1 MAIFRVR
8 KDNNYSVIN
17 NTGLKD
23 QRLSWKAKGIL
34 AYALTLPDAWEFHIN
49 ELSQHAKDG
58 KDSLR
63 SGLSELKKYG
73 YLKRYAVRDKQTQ
86 KIVSWETEIHE
97 TPVNEIVD
105 ELGENEENPGT
116 EEPLM
121 ENPEMGNPHLE
132 KPLMEN
138 PMLLNTNNILSTNK
152 LNTNI
157 SNTNHHHDDRAGSKS
172 HVLVNEEFKIS
183 YNFLEGEGIPLSE
196 IAIAELGEF
205 CNLFGSELIKHATNK
220 AIDANAPRW
229 NYIKTVL
236 ENWQKQKVK
245 TIDDVTA
252 LDRRFEMSRGKKSNK
267 SGGNG
272 SKRTELVPDWLREED
287 DSSATTAPSDD
298 KPNVEDER
306 KRLEAVLQKYNRK

>member
-1 MAIFRVR
+1 MGIIRVK
-8 KDNNYSVIN
+8 KDSNYSVIN

-23 QRLSWKAKGIL
+23 ERLSWKAKGIL
-34 AYALTLPDAWEFHIN
+34 AYALTLPDNWTFHIS

-58 KDSLR
+58 EDSLR
-63 SGLSELKKYG
+63 SGFKELKALG
-73 YLKRYAVRDKQTQ
+73 YIKRYPVRDEKSK
-86 KIVSWETEIHE
+86 KITNWETEIYE
-97 TPVNEIVD
+97 TPDTGKPHE
-105 ELGENEENPGT
+105 

-121 ENPEMGNPHLE
+121 ENPHVE
-132 KPLMEN
+132 KPLMGNLHVEN
-138 PMLLNTNNILSTNK
+138 PTLLNTNILSTNK

-157 SNTNHHHDDRAGSKS
+157 SNTNHHHDDKDESKS
-172 HVLVNEEFKIS
+172 HVLVDDEFKIS

-205 CNLFGSELIKHATNK
+205 CNLFGSDLIKRATNK

-252 LDRRFEMSRGKKSNK
+252 LDRRFEMRKGKKSNK
-267 SGGNG
+267 SGTNG
-272 SKRTELVPDWLREED
+272 SKRTEVVPDWLRED
-287 DSSATTAPSDD
+287 NDSSATTATYD